1 MEQLRKLDFRVAQLV
16 RTMMGN
22 VVPVKGIWSWILDTL
37 NLSGASRYGEKRHIS
52 CRILLF

>member
-37 NLSGASRYGEKRHIS
+37 NLSGASCYGEKKIHIM
-52 CRILLF
+52 